1 MDNIK
6 WILLCLSFDVTL
18 TAAGDEG
25 ASDPTAV
32 AGEDKGKQSRGE
44 IITTVIIIIIIET
57 IIPDSSCHPQHII
70 NS

>member
-1 MDNIK
+1 MSSGLVEIF
-6 WILLCLSFDVTL
+6 CLHFDIIS

-44 IITTVIIIIIIET
+44 IITTVNITIET
-57 IIPDSSCHPQHII
+57 IIPDSSFHLQHVI